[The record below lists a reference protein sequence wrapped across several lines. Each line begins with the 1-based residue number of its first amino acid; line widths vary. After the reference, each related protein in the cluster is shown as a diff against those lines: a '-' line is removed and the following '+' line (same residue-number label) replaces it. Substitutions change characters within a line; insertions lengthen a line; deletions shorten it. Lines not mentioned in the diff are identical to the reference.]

1 MRKAAVLLPVL
12 LACASLAS
20 GQIDISS
27 KRLAGADLRG
37 ADLYSAD
44 LRGADL
50 RGAELSDAD
59 LRHAD
64 LERADLSD
72 ADLRRAN
79 LLSVNLRGADLR
91 RAFLGGANLTRVKNP
106 PDCEGVADLES
117 FCAALRKA
125 RPSSER

>member
-27 KRLAGADLRG
+27 KRLAGADLRR

-50 RGAELSDAD
+50 SGAELSDAD

-72 ADLRRAN
+72 ADLR
-79 LLSVNLRGADLR
+79 GADLR
-91 RAFLGGANLTRVKNP
+91 RAFLGGASLTRVKNP
-106 PDCEGVADLES
+106 PDCEKVADLES